1 MRVTIFKYGIYF
13 LIRIINALFIKKYVF
28 LGNSEKYIR
37 NGGCIAPSWH
47 QNILLYFGIKFH
59 KGGGLA
65 SKSRD
70 GDYMLKIADANGWR
84 AFRGSSSKGGAE
96 AMDQV
101 INHFKNV
108 ESDMTF
114 LITPDGPR
122 GPGLKS
128 KRGIFHIAKE
138 TGKPIV
144 PVVPVIQKYKTVKSW
159 DQHKIPYPFQTCFYV
174 FGDPIYVDS
183 EETDLSFKK
192 YREDFDQK
200 MQELSNWSPKA

>member
-28 LGNSEKYIR
+28 LGNSEKYIK

-114 LITPDGPR
+114 LVRLMGEGAWIEV
-122 GPGLKS
+122 

-144 PVVPVIQKYKTVKSW
+144 PVVPVQKKYKTVKSW

-183 EETDLSFKK
+183 EETDLVLKNIE
-192 YREDFDQK
+192 EDFDQK